1 MVLAFGAILVL
12 TKKLNFLRYTYSR
25 LDSCNDEKKM
35 VRVKKALCALF
46 EEYRN
51 KGASTNFA
59 SFFSNVSPP
68 PTIVRGENEKLP
80 TYDVSCL

>member
-1 MVLAFGAILVL
+1 
-12 TKKLNFLRYTYSR
+12 
-25 LDSCNDEKKM
+25 M